1 MLRLEIA
8 RAALANV
15 VAWLGWLPAMELF
28 RSLCWCDIT
37 VNTPADGPVLDLP
50 VNVGALQ
57 FRLLKQTKTDRTRTA
72 DLILAYSTI
81 LGLRPGLWV
90 SRLQGLL
97 GLAYG
102 GTCRSEDLV
111 FQHHNGKPWDSR
123 YFREQYLIPSLQA
136 QRLASDAALRPYDGS
151 PSNTLAEKFWSM
163 HSFRQDGC
171 SHVSQ
176 KCARCLCKVSP
187 DEVFEHGWWQVK
199 RESMTMPQAYNEW
212 SPIDRLA
219 ISQLCM

>member
-1 MLRLEIA
+1 
-8 RAALANV
+8 
-15 VAWLGWLPAMELF
+15 MELF
-28 RSLCWCDIT
+28 SLRWCDIT
-37 VNTPADGPVLDLP
+37 VTTPADGPVLDLP

-72 DLILAYSTI
+72 DLILAYSSI

-97 GLAYG
+97 GLAHG
-102 GTCRSEDLV
+102 GTCGSEDLV

-136 QRLASDAALRPYDGS
+136 QRLASDAALHPYDGS

-163 HSFRQDGC
+163 HSYRRGGR
-171 SHVSQ
+171 SH
-176 KCARCLCKVSP
+176 ARCLRKASP

-219 ISQLCM
+219 ILQLCM